1 MKAKLVT
8 AIALT
13 GIFLMAF
20 ACGEA
25 KKVETATGAPSTG
38 AGGQPSGTVLAR
50 INDDVITLEEF
61 NAQIDQTPHYARVLS
76 KSPEKKREYLDQQIT
91 QRLLMDEAKKK
102 GYDKDPEIER
112 RIDDLRARL
121 ITEKVMKEVIEKEAT
136 ITDEKLTEYYEE
148 NMEEFSRPA
157 QVRASHILIEVK
169 PDADEA
175 TVAEAQKKIEMVL
188 NEVKAGMDFAEL
200 ARKHSGGPTSR
211 RGGDLGYFSKGRMAP
226 EFDQAVFAL
235 ESIDD
240 VSGIIKTQ
248 FGFHVIKLTG
258 KKEAQ
263 QQTFEQAKRRI
274 EARLKQQQKRDRYKG
289 YVDELKANARIEVHE
304 ELLAVPAEE
313 EVEGK
318 PGVKDGARIPEMGK

>member
-1 MKAKLVT
+1 
-8 AIALT
+8 
-13 GIFLMAF
+13 
-20 ACGEA
+20 
-25 KKVETATGAPSTG
+25 
-38 AGGQPSGTVLAR
+38 
-50 INDDVITLEEF
+50 
-61 NAQIDQTPHYARVLS
+61 
-76 KSPEKKREYLDQQIT
+76 
-91 QRLLMDEAKKK
+91 MDEAKKK